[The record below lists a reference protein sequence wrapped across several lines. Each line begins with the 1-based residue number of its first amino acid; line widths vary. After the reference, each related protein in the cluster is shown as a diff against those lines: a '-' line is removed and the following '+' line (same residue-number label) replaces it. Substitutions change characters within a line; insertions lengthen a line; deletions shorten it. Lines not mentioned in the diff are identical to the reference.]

1 MKRPTKGDN
10 DTLAVLYLKH
20 RIFNLKVDGE
30 IGLSLF
36 TAWDRDNG
44 VLFLINLEVCHYR
57 RFEYIV
63 SVRVFTKRYTRS
75 LPSLWGGSDKQ
86 NSIRM
91 TSSFVHNTLQWLTL

>member
-36 TAWDRDNG
+36 TAWDRANG

-63 SVRVFTKRYTRS
+63 SVRIFFQRDTRGAYH
-75 LPSLWGGSDKQ
+75 LFRGGVTNK
-86 NSIRM
+86 
-91 TSSFVHNTLQWLTL
+91 T